1 MYSGWKFLLRNAPSV
16 KDNEE
21 YVINC
26 WTIGH
31 KFRKLGLYTIVSVSH
46 KKQQENEAAFSDTY
60 FLNSKL
66 LGKDTQKGRWIGTDG
81 HYKHHPSSY
90 KVKMDRIHLKQL
102 KLP

>member
-1 MYSGWKFLLRNAPSV
+1 MYSGWKFLLRNATSV

-31 KFRKLGLYTIVSVSH
+31 KFRKLGLYTIVSVSQV
-46 KKQQENEAAFSDTY
+46 QQENEAAFSDTY

-66 LGKDTQKGRWIGTDG
+66 LGKNTQKGRWIGTDG
-81 HYKHHPSSY
+81 HSKHPSSF
-90 KVKMDRIHLKQL
+90 KVKMDRIKT
-102 KLP
+102 KVTIEV